1 MKKIIL
7 IDNYD
12 SFTFNLYH
20 YLSSLKVHVDVIRN
34 DQITSNEILKR
45 KYNKIVIS
53 PGPGNPNQSG
63 NCLKIVK
70 SLYKKRV
77 NVEGDAGVDLYFPE
91 EVVIPAKAL
100 GLKVDLKIQAEM
112 VQEVNSQLMTN
123 IPKEML
129 KEMNIEERSL
139 SYMVVPRSSIIKT
152 PLRMSNS
159 IGVMDAGYR
168 GNFMVPIDNLSD
180 EDFI

>member
-1 MKKIIL
+1 MNTLRIKVL
-7 IDNYD
+7 DE
-12 SFTFNLYH
+12 
-20 YLSSLKVHVDVIRN
+20 SL
-34 DQITSNEILKR
+34 E
-45 KYNKIVIS
+45 
-53 PGPGNPNQSG
+53 
-63 NCLKIVK
+63 

-77 NVEGDAGVDLYFPE
+77 NVEGDAGVDLYFPD
-91 EVVIPAKAL
+91 EVIIPSKSL

-180 EDFI
+180 EDFIIEKHTRLFQVVSSNLNNINVKIVNKLSTSKRGTGGFGSTGN

>member
-1 MKKIIL
+1 MNTLRIKL
-7 IDNYD
+7 IDK
-12 SFTFNLYH
+12 
-20 YLSSLKVHVDVIRN
+20 SL
-34 DQITSNEILKR
+34 
-45 KYNKIVIS
+45 
-53 PGPGNPNQSG
+53 
-63 NCLKIVK
+63 K

-112 VQEVNSQLMTN
+112 VQAVDSSLTKN

-129 KEMNIEERSL
+129 NNMLHIQDRQL

-159 IGVMDAGYR
+159 VGIMDAGYR
-168 GNFMVPIDNLSD
+168 GNFMVPVDNLSD
-180 EDFI
+180 EDFVIEKHTRLFQVVSSTLDTINVELVKHLSLTERGTGGFGSTGN

>member
-1 MKKIIL
+1 MNTLRIKVL
-7 IDNYD
+7 DE
-12 SFTFNLYH
+12 
-20 YLSSLKVHVDVIRN
+20 SL
-34 DQITSNEILKR
+34 E
-45 KYNKIVIS
+45 
-53 PGPGNPNQSG
+53 
-63 NCLKIVK
+63 

-77 NVEGDAGVDLYFPE
+77 NVEGDAGVDLYFPD
-91 EVVIPAKAL
+91 EVTIPSKAL

-129 KEMNIEERSL
+129 KGMNIEERSL
-139 SYMVVPRSSIIKT
+139 SYMVLPRSSIIKT

-180 EDFI
+180 EDFIIEKHTRLFQVVSSNLNNIDVKIVNKLSTSKRGTGGFGSTGN

>member
-1 MKKIIL
+1 MNTLRIKVL
-7 IDNYD
+7 DE
-12 SFTFNLYH
+12 
-20 YLSSLKVHVDVIRN
+20 SL
-34 DQITSNEILKR
+34 E
-45 KYNKIVIS
+45 
-53 PGPGNPNQSG
+53 
-63 NCLKIVK
+63 

-77 NVEGDAGVDLYFPE
+77 NVEGDAGVDLYFPD
-91 EVVIPAKAL
+91 EVTIPSKSL

-159 IGVMDAGYR
+159 IGGMDAGSR

-180 EDFI
+180 EDFIIEKHTRLFQVVSSNLNNINVKIVNKLSNSKRGTGGFGSTGN